1 MTTPRSL
8 GKLSILRI
16 WHDNSGKGNL
26 GSWYLDKIAVKD
38 LQTGDTFFFL
48 CQSWLAVDEGDGLV
62 DRVVPVASLEEL
74 TSFSELFS
82 DKSKKSLTDAHLWV
96 SVFVRLGKSHY
107 TRLQRLSVVIAVMYL
122 TMLVNAMWYGTE
134 PETSTNIELGLFSIS
149 TFQLYVRVIIL
160 TY

>member
-149 TFQLYVRVIIL
+149 TFQLYVRVIEL
-160 TY
+160 K